1 METRPPRSLTNAHTL
16 SPARHS
22 TCPLPRFA
30 VSFCRI
36 LESIVRA
43 DRFTASPSPLSA
55 PAAGQRP
62 ALRPEPR
69 TPACRLVRRSSKSGG
84 GSLGAGR
91 ARPQHQPGEL
101 CRSPDGTGLP
111 PGCKAT
117 GRQGSPGTCTANP
130 RPGRAHPHR
139 HTGTR
144 CRLAIPNCHMYG
156 SDPIAL
162 STDPMG
168 ALQSTHQPVTQPDR
182 PSHGLDLI
190 ASQKQTSICQLFRCD
205 PIGFPPIQRWATSGR
220 DAQARR
226 GERRTQRCV
235 PTSRGLEPAHAFFR
249 HASPRLASHEPGVG
263 PASAGDTSGTRRR
276 IGPPD
281 PAGVAEAHHTD
292 HACRPPNRHAP
303 QCRACLKRQLPN
315 VDMRP

>member
-1 METRPPRSLTNAHTL
+1 MYDKPLASAESLAQHSRSWDKRHAVTGQLLRASESVVL
-16 SPARHS
+16 DPARQRS
-22 TCPLPRFA
+22 PVGRCL
-30 VSFCRI
+30 
-36 LESIVRA
+36 RA
-43 DRFTASPSPLSA
+43 PP
-55 PAAGQRP
+55 
-62 ALRPEPR
+62 
-69 TPACRLVRRSSKSGG
+69 TPAN
-84 GSLGAGR
+84 A
-91 ARPQHQPGEL
+91 
-101 CRSPDGTGLP
+101 
-111 PGCKAT
+111 
-117 GRQGSPGTCTANP
+117 
-130 RPGRAHPHR
+130 
-139 HTGTR
+139 
-144 CRLAIPNCHMYG
+144 
-156 SDPIAL
+156 
-162 STDPMG
+162 STNPMG

-205 PIGFPPIQRWATSGR
+205 AIGFPPIQRWATSGR

-303 QCRACLKRQLPN
+303 QCRACLKRQLSN
-315 VDMRP
+315 VDMRPYWLFLGLLRPGLQVDRRSVLLSCIGRYERHA